1 MNYKNVGHRIRWP
14 TLPSAAVSALIL
26 VLILIA
32 VLVIVLILVVV
43 LILILVIHA
52 YSSQNVLT
60 A

>member
-1 MNYKNVGHRIRWP
+1 MNYKMWVTGFGGPH
-14 TLPSAAVSALIL
+14 LPSAAVS

-32 VLVIVLILVVV
+32 VLILALILVLV
-43 LILILVIHA
+43 LILVIHA